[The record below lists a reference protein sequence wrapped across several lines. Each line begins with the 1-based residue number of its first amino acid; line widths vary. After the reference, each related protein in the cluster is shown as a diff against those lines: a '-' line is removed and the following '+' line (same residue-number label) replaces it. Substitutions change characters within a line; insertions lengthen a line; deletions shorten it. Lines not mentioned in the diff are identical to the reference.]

1 MVLVMAFILTSIV
14 TVILFHRCST
24 LRMFLAMMFTAI
36 TTVLLMVCCLVM
48 LGSYGQVCTN
58 IKEKQLHAISEYE
71 HSAKSEQDWQWL
83 VEHIEMY
90 NDEITAVIDNDDMYQ
105 MLDILYIIVKN
116 NTADTQCIT
125 LSEDGYA
132 LRVPDSYDIISPY
145 YSAQ

>member
-105 MLDILYIIVKN
+105 MLDVLYFAAKNNAGIQYII
-116 NTADTQCIT
+116 
-125 LSEDGYA
+125 LSENGYA

-145 YSAQ
+145 YSAR